1 MIQDPV
7 EICFEMMLVTSSQS
21 RSFLSLKASFWTC
34 VVVILKNLASIHI
47 RYTLGKGVGVI
58 WSRSYMVFL
67 NIYLVLNI
75 YLSYIFKIKQIPTH
89 LLLRPIKYS

>member
-34 VVVILKNLASIHI
+34 VMVILKNLASIHI
-47 RYTLGKGVGVI
+47 RYTLGRGVGVI
-58 WSRSYMVFL
+58 WSRSYIVFL
-67 NIYLVLNI
+67 T
-75 YLSYIFKIKQIPTH
+75 YIWF
-89 LLLRPIKYS
+89 